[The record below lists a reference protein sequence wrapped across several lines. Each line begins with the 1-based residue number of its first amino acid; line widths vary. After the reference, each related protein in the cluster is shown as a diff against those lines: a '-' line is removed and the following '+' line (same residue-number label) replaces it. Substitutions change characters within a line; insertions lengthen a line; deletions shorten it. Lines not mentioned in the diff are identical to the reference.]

1 MNRIAAFV
9 VALVL
14 PGIGM
19 AADFEG
25 PVKKIMDITALRWKP
40 GSTTDRFYFDPDLM
54 PALYSKDFVE
64 HYQEASHFPALD
76 DGTNNP
82 FDYDVITGGQDGCPL
97 NTITYKVNPAKFGK
111 VRVNVTYTVAPCE
124 GFEIDPKAL
133 SHVDFIMIEEDGK
146 PVIDDILR
154 MNAEFKTVS
163 DSLKAEMIVL
173 TNY

>member
-1 MNRIAAFV
+1 MKFTTAFV
-9 VALVL
+9 LAMALPL
-14 PGIGM
+14 TSL

-25 PVKKIMDITALRWKP
+25 PVKKVMEITRLRWDK
-40 GSTTDRFYFDPDLM
+40 GSTTDRFYFDPDLF
-54 PALYSKDFVE
+54 PSLYSKDFVE

-111 VRVNVTYTVAPCE
+111 VRVNVTFTVEPCD
-124 GFEIDPKAL
+124 GFDIDPE
-133 SHVDFIMIEEDGK
+133 STSSVDFIMVEEGGK

-173 TNY
+173 THY